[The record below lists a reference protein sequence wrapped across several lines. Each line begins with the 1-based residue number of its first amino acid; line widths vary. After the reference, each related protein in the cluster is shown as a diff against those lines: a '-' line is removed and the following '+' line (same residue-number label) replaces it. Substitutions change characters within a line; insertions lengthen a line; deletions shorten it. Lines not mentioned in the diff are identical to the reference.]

1 MMSEFPR
8 LHRIDNGSVYPLTGR
23 IITIGSSKDCRIHLE
38 HSSISSCA
46 AHLLFT
52 NGKYRLRK
60 LSPEMKITVN
70 GKALKESAELSH
82 GDHLRLGEVEFT
94 YREEGNS
101 GKQQDAE
108 PVSSPLHEL
117 IRIAVVLLR
126 NRDENVFKELVT
138 SVAKLLRCDASRL
151 VDEDPVNGERRTITR
166 YPETAGL
173 DRFSE
178 RAIDWAGKAS
188 HTIVMSDQEW
198 QCSTDSAGS
207 LEKNLVG
214 SVMCAPLKQGDT
226 MIGYLYLDRIKN
238 GESFSEDD
246 RMFCDAILPLFTE
259 ILINFQERKRQQE
272 TIERLQK
279 KNLDDSG
286 GIIFESE
293 VMSNLI
299 QLAAR
304 LARTDSPVL
313 ILGETG
319 TGKELMARFVHDRSA
334 RSDKPFKAI
343 NCGAIPENLIE
354 SELFGHEKG
363 AFTGAVQRKIG
374 LFEAAE
380 GGTVFLDELG
390 ELPLQLQVKLLR
402 VLQEAEV
409 VRVGGTETVSV
420 NIRIVAATNKKLDQ
434 EVREGRFR
442 QDLYF
447 RLNVLTLNLPP
458 LRERGAD
465 VLLLAQ
471 YFTKKYCAQ
480 FGMPL
485 KSISISAANQ
495 LSSYNWPG
503 NIRELENIIQK
514 AILLSETSK
523 ITPQDIVLQSKALTG
538 SAVTLRQVRD
548 SAEREAILSSLSRTR
563 GNVSLAS
570 RMLDIDRKW
579 LMKKMVELDIDAEE
593 FRRTGI

>member
-1 MMSEFPR
+1 MSEFPG

-279 KNLDDSG
+279 KTLYDSG

-313 ILGETG
+313 ILGENG
-319 TGKELMARFVHDRSA
+319 TGKELYA
-334 RSDKPFKAI
+334 P
-343 NCGAIPENLIE
+343 
-354 SELFGHEKG
+354 LFM
-363 AFTGAVQRKIG
+363 I
-374 LFEAAE
+374 
-380 GGTVFLDELG
+380 D
-390 ELPLQLQVKLLR
+390 
-402 VLQEAEV
+402 
-409 VRVGGTETVSV
+409 
-420 NIRIVAATNKKLDQ
+420 
-434 EVREGRFR
+434 
-442 QDLYF
+442 
-447 RLNVLTLNLPP
+447 PP
-458 LRERGAD
+458 
-465 VLLLAQ
+465 V
-471 YFTKKYCAQ
+471 
-480 FGMPL
+480 
-485 KSISISAANQ
+485 
-495 LSSYNWPG
+495 
-503 NIRELENIIQK
+503 
-514 AILLSETSK
+514 
-523 ITPQDIVLQSKALTG
+523 
-538 SAVTLRQVRD
+538 
-548 SAEREAILSSLSRTR
+548 
-563 GNVSLAS
+563 
-570 RMLDIDRKW
+570 
-579 LMKKMVELDIDAEE
+579 
-593 FRRTGI
+593 